1 MQATRFRDR
10 GKKHPRAFGC
20 FTVEEA
26 KVNKNTKGKEL
37 VIPAAFATVFT
48 IPARS
53 GKAHEPARR
62 LASGLTGKLF

>member
-1 MQATRFRDR
+1 LATSQW
-10 GKKHPRAFGC
+10 KKQ
-20 FTVEEA
+20 
-26 KVNKNTKGKEL
+26 KKTKTPKEKEL

-62 LASGLTGKLF
+62 LASGLTGKLFLASEKKKS